1 MGTRPIRL
9 FVESAAAAAVFLAS
23 AAQGTITIYTANL
36 NGSSKSPPNASPG
49 MGTAIVT
56 IDDVANTMGVQVT
69 FSGLLRT
76 SPRHRISA
84 PLLHEHFH
92 GTAGVATTTP
102 TLLASR
108 SV

>member
-9 FVESAAAAAVFLAS
+9 FVQSAAAAAVFLAS

-36 NGSSKSPPNASPG
+36 NGSSESPPNASPG
-49 MGTAIVT
+49 IGTAIVT

-69 FSGLLRT
+69 FSGLLGT
-76 SPRHRISA
+76 TTASHIHA
-84 PLLHEHFH
+84 PTTNPFT